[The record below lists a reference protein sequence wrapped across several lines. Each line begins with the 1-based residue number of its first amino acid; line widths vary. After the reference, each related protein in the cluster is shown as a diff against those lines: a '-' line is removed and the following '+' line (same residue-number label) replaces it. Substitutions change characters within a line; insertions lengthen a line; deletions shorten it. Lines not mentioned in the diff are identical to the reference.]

1 MNYLHQSEIGVHGH
15 LKSKNCLVDIRF
27 CLKIGDYGLP
37 RFESNYSRFINCSLR
52 NAKKHWDHPVDAQSL
67 LWTAPEILRKLVGE
81 NDKRSQFY
89 GTQKSDIYSFGIILH
104 EIIFRK
110 GPFYLEDEN
119 GAFRQLELSH
129 ILAQVAQVMSWPQ
142 QHGKN

>member
-37 RFESNYSRFINCSLR
+37 SLR

-81 NDKRSQFY
+81 NDKRSQFC
-89 GTQKSDIYSFGIILH
+89 GTQKSDVFSFGIILH

-119 GAFRQLELSH
+119 GQIRQLEFSH
-129 ILAQVAQVMSWPQ
+129 ILAQVAQVMSWQ
-142 QHGKN
+142 QHGEN

>member
-1 MNYLHQSEIGVHGH
+1 MNYLHQCEIGVHGH

-37 RFESNYSRFINCSLR
+37 SLR

-81 NDKRSQFY
+81 NDKRSQFC
-89 GTQKSDIYSFGIILH
+89 GTQKSDVYSFGIILH

-119 GAFRQLELSH
+119 GQIRQLEFSH
-129 ILAQVAQVMSWPQ
+129 ILAQVAQVMSWQHSQ
-142 QHGKN
+142 QHGEN